1 MKRPIQVFLG
11 GSVAAVLLACG
22 GGGGPPPP
30 PQLALVAGSVT
41 VAGSTDAPGVNARFY
56 APNGAATD
64 RLGTLYLADTSNN
77 TIRVVSTARTVT
89 TLAGT
94 AGVLGHNDAIGSAA
108 SFNGPAG
115 IALDS
120 FNNIFVADTVN
131 STVRLVTQSGVVST
145 FAGTALATGSLDGT
159 GTAARF
165 FLPSAIAIDG
175 LNNLF
180 VADTYN
186 NTIRKIT
193 PAGVVTTLAGAPG
206 IFGSADGTGGA
217 ASFNLP
223 SGIATDS
230 AGNIYVADTRNNT
243 IRKITSLGA
252 VTTLAGTAGVVGS
265 ADGIGAAASFNGPAG
280 IVCDNF
286 GNLYVADHGNSTIRK
301 VTRTGIV
308 TTVAGQP
315 GVVGFTPG
323 SLPGV
328 ISHPTAVAFTFN
340 TLYLTSGNA
349 VAQIT
354 NVP

>member
-1 MKRPIQVFLG
+1 MKCPIQVFLG
-11 GSVAAVLLACG
+11 GSVAAVLSAC

-30 PQLALVAGSVT
+30 PQLSLVAGSVT
-41 VAGSTDAPGVNARFY
+41 IAGSADAAGVNARFY
-56 APNGAATD
+56 APSGTATD
-64 RLGTLYLADTSNN
+64 RFGALYVADTSNN
-77 TIRVVSTARTVT
+77 TIRVVSTTRNVT

-94 AGVLGHNDAIGSAA
+94 AGVVGHNDAIGAAA

-131 STVRLVTQSGVVST
+131 STIRLITQSGVVST
-145 FAGTALATGSLDGT
+145 FAGTALATGSLNGT

-175 LNNLF
+175 LNNLY

-243 IRKITSLGA
+243 IRKITSLGV

-265 ADGIGAAASFNGPAG
+265 ADGVGAAATFNGPAG

-286 GNLYVADHGNSTIRK
+286 GNIYVADQGNSTIRK
-301 VTRTGIV
+301 VTRTGTV

-315 GVVGFTPG
+315 GVSGFTPG

-328 ISHPTAVAFTFN
+328 IAHPTAVAFTFN
-340 TLYLTSGNA
+340 TLYLTSGHA
-349 VAQIT
+349 IAQIT